1 MPASIFRTNNMATN
15 VDRAIGELLEN
26 YKAAVYAK
34 DVEAFVALFDQDA
47 RIFDLWAEWSY
58 DGIAP
63 WRGMVEQWF
72 GSLNAER
79 DLVEFDDVRA
89 TVSGELAVVHA
100 FVRFTA
106 MSAEGKALRTMQE
119 RLTWTLV
126 MKERGWKI
134 SHQHTSAPID
144 FNTLKVILQR

>member
-47 RIFDLWAEWSY
+47 RIFDMWVEWSY
-58 DGIAP
+58 EGIAS

-72 GSLNAER
+72 GSLNSDR
-79 DLVEFDDVRA
+79 DVVEFDDAKA
-89 TVSGELAVVHA
+89 TVSGDVAVVHA

-106 MSAEGKALRTMQE
+106 LSAEGKALRTMQE

-126 MKERGWKI
+126 QKDGLWKI
-134 SHQHTSAPID
+134 AHQHTSAPVD
-144 FNTLKVILQR
+144 FKTLKVILLR